1 MNTTSNAS
9 PAVMY
14 ARIFGIVLTLVG
26 ILGFLV
32 TTNQDTTSELLG
44 FDINLT
50 HNFVHL
56 ASGVVGLIAG
66 FMVLTL
72 ARGYALVF
80 GLVYTALGIWGV
92 VHGDGFDP
100 FGIFGS
106 IDMADNIL
114 HLAIG
119 VVGLGAYVASREQ
132 VGTPV
137 I

>member
-1 MNTTSNAS
+1 MNTTTAS

-26 ILGFLV
+26 VLGFLV

-44 FDINLT
+44 FDVNLT

-56 ASGVVGLIAG
+56 ASGIVGLIAG
-66 FMVLTL
+66 FMVLTM

-80 GLVYTALGIWGV
+80 GLVYAALGIWGL

-100 FGIFGS
+100 FGIFGQV
-106 IDMADNIL
+106 DMADNIL

-119 VVGLGAYVASREQ
+119 VVGLGAYAASRQ
-132 VGTPV
+132 GARTPV